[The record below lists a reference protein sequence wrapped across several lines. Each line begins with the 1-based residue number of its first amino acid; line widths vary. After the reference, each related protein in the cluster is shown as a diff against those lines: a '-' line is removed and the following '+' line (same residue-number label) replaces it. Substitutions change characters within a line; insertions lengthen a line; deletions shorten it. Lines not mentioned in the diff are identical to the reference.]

1 MVHVQFVAALFHFPL
16 KEPSSK
22 REPLTEKELYEILA
36 ALFGYVFLNTDE
48 VVGFSLKAAVTE
60 AYKTLSELVKFNVA
74 TVSRG
79 GKVKSWADGLDKNG
93 FMESY
98 GNNFIRRL
106 LKAGK
111 TIDEITK
118 EIVPTAAAGTAN
130 QGQQV
135 HHIVS
140 LI

>member
-1 MVHVQFVAALFHFPL
+1 MIHVQFVAALFTFPL
-16 KEPSSK
+16 KEPNSK
-22 REPLTEKELYEILA
+22 REPLTEKQLYEILA
-36 ALFGYVFLNTDE
+36 VLFGYVFLNTDE

-74 TVSRG
+74 LVARG
-79 GKVKSWADGLDKNG
+79 GKIKSWVDGIEKNG
-93 FMESY
+93 FLDSY

-135 HHIVS
+135 HHVMS